1 MQNNTQEFFL
11 ISPDETIYEI
21 FENLL
26 KQKGILIQFKE
37 GKPAIDRI
45 LQTPPAMIILDIKI
59 EDISYLEM
67 IKLIKGENVYLQI
80 PLILCLDKDIPEEI
94 ENMSLLDL
102 DIDDFLLR
110 PINPKEAKI
119 RLELTTCK
127 ASKFLDA
134 NPLTKLPGNT
144 TIIQKIQKLLDE
156 KRDFALGYVDLDFFK
171 SYNDKYGFSRG
182 DEVLMMTA
190 RIIVNTVKEECGAE
204 GFVGH
209 IGGDDYVFIVPVSK
223 AESVCKKIIKNFD
236 SIIPYFYDPPDKERG
251 YIVSKNRQGKIE
263 KFPLMAISI
272 GVVFNINGKLKHYGE
287 ASQIAVNLKKL
298 AKKSQKS
305 SYIMD
310 RRRNE

>member
-1 MQNNTQEFFL
+1 MQNNTEEFFL
-11 ISPDETIYEI
+11 ISPDKTIYLI
-21 FENLL
+21 FKKLL
-26 KQKGILIQFKE
+26 KEKSSLIQFNE

-45 LQTPPAMIILDIKI
+45 LQTPPTLIILDIKI
-59 EDISYLEM
+59 EDIPYMEM

-94 ENMSLLDL
+94 ENMSVFNL

-119 RLELTTCK
+119 RLKLTTSK

-144 TIIQKIQKLLDE
+144 TIIQKIQKLLDA

-209 IGGDDYVFIVPVSK
+209 IGGDDYVFIVPVNK
-223 AESVCKKIIKNFD
+223 AEDVCKKIIKNFD
-236 SIIPYFYDPPDKERG
+236 AIIPYFYDPTDKERG
-251 YIVSKNRQGKIE
+251 YIISKNRQGKIE
-263 KFPLMAISI
+263 KFPLMAVSI
-272 GVVFNINGKLKHYGE
+272 GVVFNINGRLKHYGE
-287 ASQIAVNLKKL
+287 ASQIAVNLKKI

-305 SYIMD
+305 TYIMD
-310 RRRNE
+310 RRRNA